1 MQDEFLS
8 APVHAQKM
16 SLLITE
22 DRVFIFL
29 SIIHG
34 HLCHL
39 CFVHQSYHFSYVFSY
54 INDVNCCITNMASK
68 DHFTIVIP
76 WSSRL
81 PSYIMLW
88 IPYAKTHAKIYI
100 D

>member
-34 HLCHL
+34 PLCL
-39 CFVHQSYHFSYVFSY
+39 TLVMSLVTLMTSTAV
-54 INDVNCCITNMASK
+54 
-68 DHFTIVIP
+68 
-76 WSSRL
+76 
-81 PSYIMLW
+81 
-88 IPYAKTHAKIYI
+88 
-100 D
+100 